1 MSNMNH
7 RQYSHYESSTSRAD
21 VIANKSNRSF
31 TVVVKW
37 IVCLLFAILFGQNAN
52 AQSNMIHGVIKDS
65 ITSEPLQYI
74 NIYLK
79 GENRGVFSNQDGRFS
94 IKAGNGENC
103 LQISSVGYKSK
114 EIVIS
119 QADNAEIEI
128 FLSPSQTMLKEIV
141 IRPTKERYSK
151 KNNPAVDMINHIRKK
166 MHLNNPLRH
175 DYYNY
180 EKYEKGIIALND
192 FNVDSTSKLAKGKYG
207 FITQYIDTSDIS
219 GRPILI
225 ISMSEKTAKEMYR
238 KSPKSHKEIIEGTKI
253 SSIIEVFD
261 EKSLKR
267 FVDEIMGEIDI
278 FQNDISIMQ
287 NRFVSPL
294 SNIATNYYKFYITD
308 TIPIDSEKCIELSF
322 TPHNKESFGFIGR
335 LYLPLGDTTMFVKKA
350 ILNVPKSINLNY
362 VKSIYIVQDFI
373 KAADGT
379 RLKVNDDLT
388 AEFEIVPGTQGLYS
402 RRQIAYRDFSFI
414 PDAQYDSFFDRE
426 ADVIIAQ
433 NANQRSEEYW
443 NEKRQLAV
451 NHIEMSMN
459 GFLSRLRQI
468 PFFYWTEQVVKVIIQ
483 GYIPTGK
490 QSKFDIGPVNTMLS
504 FNRLEGTRF
513 RIGGVTTALL
523 HNQLFARGY
532 VAYGLADRR
541 FKYGAELEYSFNK
554 KENHSREF
562 PIHSIKA
569 EHKYDIDQIG
579 QHYLFTNKDN
589 IFLSL
594 KRRPD
599 YKSTYQRISKINY
612 KMERESGFSFDIGF
626 KHEIQEGTKSLPFED
641 GFGNFD
647 RHYHQSAFMLT
658 LRYAPGEKFYQTKS
672 ERIPINIDAPIFQ
685 LTHEYGPKGMFGS
698 KFTLNRTEFSVQKR
712 FWFSAF
718 GYTDIILKAGKVWS
732 QVQYPALMWPNA
744 NLSYTIQPE
753 SYSLMNAMEF
763 ANDQYVSWDIT
774 YWANGAL
781 FNRIPLIKHLK
792 LREVVSF
799 KGLYGSLTRKNNP
812 DYNNNLYRFPFD
824 SFAKP
829 MGKDPYM
836 EISVGIDNILTFL
849 RIDYV
854 WRLTY
859 RNTPNIDKSGL
870 RVQLHFTF

>member
-1 MSNMNH
+1 MTNMNRH
-7 RQYSHYESSTSRAD
+7 RLRLYVTTTLYAYSGTD
-21 VIANKSNRSF
+21 KINQTIAE
-31 TVVVKW
+31 VVKW
-37 IVCLLFAILFGQNAN
+37 IMCLVFAILAGQAN
-52 AQSNMIHGVIKDS
+52 AKDDMINGIIKDS

-79 GENRGVFSNQDGRFS
+79 GENRGVFSDQNGRFS
-94 IKAGNGENC
+94 IKATSKTNC

-114 EIVIS
+114 EIIVS
-119 QADNAEIEI
+119 PTDNSEIEVL
-128 FLSPSQTMLKEIV
+128 LSPTHTMLKEVI
-141 IRPTKERYSK
+141 IRPTKEHYSK
-151 KNNPAVDMINHIRKK
+151 KNNPAVEMVNRIRKK
-166 MHLNNPLRH
+166 MQQYSPLLH
-175 DYYNY
+175 DHYNH
-180 EKYEKGIIALND
+180 EKYEKGVIALND
-192 FNVDSTSKLAKGKYG
+192 FNVDSTSKITKGKYG

-225 ISMSEKTAKEMYR
+225 ISMTEQTSKEIYR
-238 KSPKSHKEIIEGTKI
+238 KSPTSQKEIIEGINI

-261 EKSLKR
+261 EKSLNR

-294 SNIATNYYKFYITD
+294 SNIATNYYKFYLTD

-335 LYLPLGDTTMFVKKA
+335 LYIPLGDTTMFVKKVVM
-350 ILNVPKSINLNY
+350 NVPRTINLNY

-373 KAADGT
+373 KVADGT
-379 RLKVNDDLT
+379 RLKVNDDMT
-388 AEFEIVPGTQGLYS
+388 AEFEILPGTQGLYS
-402 RRQIAYRDFSFI
+402 RRQIAYRDFSFK
-414 PDAQYDSFFDRE
+414 PDTQYDSFFDYE
-426 ADVIIAQ
+426 ADVIVAK
-433 NANQRSEEYW
+433 NADERSEEYW
-443 NEKRQLAV
+443 KGKRQLTV
-451 NHIEMSMN
+451 NPIEMSMN
-459 GFLSRLRQI
+459 GFLTRLRQI
-468 PFFYWTEQVVKVIIQ
+468 PFFYWVEQVVKVIIQ

-490 QSKFDIGPVNTMLS
+490 HSKFDIGPVNTFLS

-532 VAYGLADRR
+532 IAYGLSDRR
-541 FKYGAELEYSFNK
+541 FKYGAELEYSFNE

-569 EHKYDIDQIG
+569 EHQYDIDQIG

-594 KRRPD
+594 KRKPD
-599 YKSTYQRISKINY
+599 YKSTYRRLSKLNY

-626 KHEIQEGTKSLPFED
+626 KHEIQEGTQSLPFED
-641 GFGNFD
+641 GYGNVD
-647 RHYHQSAFMLT
+647 RHYSQSAFMIT

-672 ERIPINIDAPIFQ
+672 ERIPINTDAPIFQ
-685 LTHEYGPKGMFGS
+685 LTHEYGPKGMFSS
-698 KFTLNRTEFSVQKR
+698 KFTLNRTEFSAQKR

-763 ANDQYVSWDIT
+763 ANDQYISWDIT

-792 LREVVSF
+792 LREVISF
-799 KGLYGSLTRKNNP
+799 KGLYGSLTKKNNP

-829 MGKDPYM
+829 MGKEPYM
-836 EISVGIDNILTFL
+836 EVSVGIDNILTFL

-859 RNTPNIDKSGL
+859 RNTPNVDKSGL